1 MNNYHISVLLQEVL
15 QYLKVTKGEDYIDC
29 TLGGGGHTI
38 AIAKLG
44 GRVLSL
50 DVDQDAIDHVEKL
63 IEKSLRVDIV
73 RENFLHAVDIA
84 QQKGISEVAGILIDL
99 GVSSHQFDEKNRGFS
114 FANGPLDMRMDQRLQ
129 VRAKDLVNGL
139 TEKELRHLFEKLGEE
154 RFAKKI
160 AKVIVEKRKEGQIET
175 TEELANLIKG
185 SVFRS
190 EHDIHPATRI
200 FQALRIAV
208 NDELNILEE
217 TIPKMV
223 SLLKPGGRL
232 VIISF
237 HSLED
242 RIVKKSF
249 EQLEQENKGIIIT
262 KKPVQASEEEVLF
275 NKRARSAK
283 LRVFEKI

>member
-84 QQKGISEVAGILIDL
+84 QQKGISKVAGILIDL

-249 EQLEQENKGIIIT
+249 EQLEQENKGKIVT